1 MDLGLKK
8 RVHLTKSM
16 EFFASNKNTHIVI
29 IISNILIKP
38 KNSIKNVSGLPPL
51 EMHNIPGQNMQE

>member
-1 MDLGLKK
+1 
-8 RVHLTKSM
+8 M